1 MNSDNP
7 FQSPQSSSENSLP
20 QLGDLAQSSR
30 ENELG
35 QAKGTLIVIGLL
47 TMAINGFMFANAEN
61 EIADLNVPNP
71 GDVVAVVRVI
81 YGAAFL
87 LGLALL
93 TCGCLVKTWPVP
105 MTITGLTLYL
115 LGTAGF
121 ALLNPSGILQGIIFK
136 VIVVVLLVKS
146 IKTAFAYERDRHA
159 GIS

>member
-7 FQSPQSSSENSLP
+7 FESPRHSSENSLP

-35 QAKGTLIVIGLL
+35 KAKGTLIVIGLL
-47 TMAINGFMFANAEN
+47 TMAINGFMFANAKK
-61 EIADLNVPNP
+61 EIAELNVP
-71 GDVVAVVRVI
+71 DQAELVAVVQVI

-93 TCGCLVKTWPVP
+93 ICGCLVKSWPVP

-115 LGTAGF
+115 LGTIGF
-121 ALLNPSGILQGIIFK
+121 ALLNPASILQGIIFK
-136 VIVVVLLVKS
+136 VIVVVMLVQS
-146 IKTAFAYERDRHA
+146 IRTAFAYERDRNA
-159 GIS
+159 GLS